1 MLQIILRVDRSAAS
15 DDIFEDEAS
24 GDEADA
30 SGDDDADASGE
41 DEESGSDDGA
51 DADEDLPAAI
61 DAAMAAGSG
70 DDDESDVEDAD
81 DETMFKMDG
90 KIAEYFKALRS
101 SKTVRALSRVRSK
114 RVTQCRQT
122 EMRIA

>member
-1 MLQIILRVDRSAAS
+1 MDRSAAS

-24 GDEADA
+24 CDEADA
-30 SGDDDADASGE
+30 SGNDADASVE

-81 DETMFKMDG
+81 DETMFKMDS

-101 SKTVRALSRVRSK
+101 SKTVRALSRVRNK
-114 RVTQCRQT
+114 RITPLT